1 MKPQPLAL
9 FDLDFTLLDADS
21 EALWCRYLLDLGMVS
36 PEFMAGIEAFYRD
49 YENGTLDLPRYE
61 QFLLAPLVS
70 LPPVELTRLLEGYLP
85 LITATARPGMM
96 ERVDWHRAK
105 KHTLVLV
112 TAANSFLAEP
122 IAEMLGFPIVICTQ
136 VEKRDGCL
144 TGNISGVPA
153 FQHGKVI
160 RLTTWLLRERRL
172 SLAGSW
178 FYSDSHNDLPLL
190 KLVDHPILVEPDN
203 VLRQYGL
210 EHSWEILESCYQ

>member
-1 MKPQPLAL
+1 M
-9 FDLDFTLLDADS
+9 DFTLLEADS

-61 QFLLAPLVS
+61 RFLLAPLVS
-70 LPPVELTRLLEGYLP
+70 LSITELIQLLEGYLP
-85 LITATARPGMM
+85 LIANTVRPAMA

-122 IAEMLGFPIVICTQ
+122 IAEILGFSKVICTQ
-136 VEKRDGCL
+136 VEMRDGCL

-160 RLTTWLLRERRL
+160 RLTTWLLRERKL

-190 KLVDHPILVEPDN
+190 KLVDHPILVEPDD
-203 VLRQYGL
+203 VLRQHGL
-210 EHSWEILESCYQ
+210 KEGWEILESCYQ